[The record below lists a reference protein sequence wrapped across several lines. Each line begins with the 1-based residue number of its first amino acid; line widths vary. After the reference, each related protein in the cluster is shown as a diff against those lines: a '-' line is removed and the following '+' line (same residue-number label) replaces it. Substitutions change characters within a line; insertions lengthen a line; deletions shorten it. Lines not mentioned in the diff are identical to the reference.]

1 MSDVGDDNAPE
12 LRRVRLRGP
21 RFDGGRLP
29 IASLVELQK
38 YQQIVQIAAE
48 AEWRRE
54 HPGED
59 LPEDFA
65 DSVAL
70 TIDRIEDGSADV
82 FLAYEQ
88 QQTYVQYQADAQD
101 AADAFLVAAYSESP
115 LPVLPALD
123 PAADQQFRDAL
134 SSFGSSLEPDQSIDF
149 YTTATDAPP
158 ITISVETRGAAIAKL
173 SRIEDF
179 LLSET
184 AISVEQSLQTVEE
197 SVVGHVTAVDAA
209 RKRFDLV
216 LDDGT
221 ALHGL
226 YQSPHLLEDLRAVV
240 DEAAKGPLTRI
251 VGDLQIRH
259 GAPWRFRPATAIER
273 IQFDDTTWGH
283 RLEQFAALRPGW
295 DGGDAS
301 QISSTALDG
310 AQALLRH
317 IDQAHIERPGVFPT
331 EEGGVLAEW
340 GTAEEVVSVEVLQ
353 DGTFEFF
360 SLRRDDRTAA
370 HHSTVNVTEAFEF
383 VEEARS

>member
-1 MSDVGDDNAPE
+1 MSDVGDENAPE
-12 LRRVRLRGP
+12 LRRVRLRGS
-21 RFDGGRLP
+21 RFEGGRLP

-38 YQQIVQIAAE
+38 YQEIVQIAAA

-54 HPGED
+54 HPDED
-59 LPEDFA
+59 LPADFA

-88 QQTYVQYQADAQD
+88 QQTYVQYQAEAQD
-101 AADAFLVAAYSESP
+101 AADAFLVAAYSDAP
-115 LPVLPALD
+115 LPAPPALD
-123 PAADQQFRDAL
+123 PVADHLFREAL
-134 SSFGSSLEPDQSIDF
+134 SSFGASLEPDQSIEF
-149 YTTATDAPP
+149 YPAGADAEP
-158 ITISVETRGAAIAKL
+158 ITITVETRGAAIGKL
-173 SRIEDF
+173 SRIDDF
-179 LLSET
+179 LLT
-184 AISVEQSLQTVEE
+184 DDVPMVEQTLQTVEQ

-226 YQSPHLLEDLRAVV
+226 YQSPHLLEDLRSVV

-273 IQFDDTTWGH
+273 IQFDDTVWGR
-283 RLEQFAALRPGW
+283 RLEQFAALRSGW

-310 AQALLRH
+310 AQILLRH
-317 IDQAHIERPGVFPT
+317 IDQAQIERPGVFPT

-340 GTAEEVVSVEVLQ
+340 GTAKEVVSVEVLQ
-353 DGTFEFF
+353 DGTFELF
-360 SLRRDDRTAA
+360 SVRREDRAAA
-370 HHSTVNVTEAFEF
+370 HHSTVNAMEAFEF